1 MYNGARKMVTGSV
14 GVDQVS
20 IVILKV
26 WALSGVHAANVEFDA
41 ICTGGILVVHLV
53 TNS

>member
-1 MYNGARKMVTGSV
+1 MVASAV
-14 GVDQVS
+14 GVDQVR

-26 WALSGVHAANVEFDA
+26 WALSGVHAANVELNA
-41 ICTGGILVVHLV
+41 IRAGRILVVHLV